1 MYKGFVLT
9 YILAS
14 PTNDKPNIGVVYFNT
29 SSSVID
35 LMELMEGRDGRDGR
49 DGQDWKDGEMGSSG
63 EITHEYQKVK
73 VLSTYESVDK
83 NAESITWTGSQ
94 TLRGIF
100 MHVETKCETFLCP
113 PYETG
118 KERICIDCTK

>member
-49 DGQDWKDGEMGSSG
+49 DGQD
-63 EITHEYQKVK
+63 
-73 VLSTYESVDK
+73 
-83 NAESITWTGSQ
+83 
-94 TLRGIF
+94 
-100 MHVETKCETFLCP
+100 
-113 PYETG
+113 
-118 KERICIDCTK
+118 